1 MWGQPS
7 SEAQSLINTAD
18 LSHVLGTLHGALDRI
33 VNHPRDEPMRLSLED
48 AKRLLPTDI
57 VHFCLVLE
65 LVRELGFSEISVE
78 APRPSFLG
86 VYLWRIGLWDLFPDL
101 APRRPIR
108 EPPRGSTERF
118 VELTRFTDLAGA
130 YALGQHLP
138 DVLTSARGAAE
149 VVGGVATLKRL
160 SNAVF
165 EIAEN
170 TAAHSRRL
178 HPEKQVI
185 GYAMAQRMPRAE
197 QTFIAL
203 GDVGDGI
210 PATIRAR
217 HEVGTDLE
225 AIELAMVPGVS
236 GSDGGGNGLG
246 RARQATTSL
255 PGGAMTIESGGAL
268 LRLRASGAPKTVEF
282 EHAWPATRVSFYMK
296 I

>member
-1 MWGQPS
+1 LTS
-7 SEAQSLINTAD
+7 TVD
-18 LSHVLGTLHGALDRI
+18 LSRALGTLHGAMDAIAACPL
-33 VNHPRDEPMRLSLED
+33 DEPLHLSLEN
-48 AKRLLPTDI
+48 ARRLLPTDI
-57 VHFCLVLE
+57 VHFCMVVE
-65 LVRELGFSEISVE
+65 LVRAMGFPELNVE

-86 VYLWRIGLWDLFPDL
+86 VYLWRIGLWDLFPEL
-101 APRRPIR
+101 APRHPIR
-108 EPPRGSTERF
+108 EPPRGSTARF
-118 VELTRFTDLAGA
+118 MELTRFTDLAGA

-138 DVLTSARGAAE
+138 EVLTSARGAAD
-149 VVGGVATLKRL
+149 VVGGLATVKRL

-178 HPEKQVI
+178 HPQQPVI
-185 GYAMAQRMPRAE
+185 GYAMAQRMPNVE

-217 HEVGTDLE
+217 HNVSTDLE

-246 RARQATTSL
+246 RARMATTSL

-268 LRLRASGAPKTVEF
+268 LRLRASGPPKAVEY
-282 EHAWPATRVSFYMK
+282 ERPWAATRVSFYMK